1 MSSQLFCQMAVA
13 SMSAMQSSSRAL
25 RKTCSQA
32 SAIVLGTSP
41 VIRMT
46 SAVKGTA

>member
-1 MSSQLFCQMAVA
+1 
-13 SMSAMQSSSRAL
+13 MSAMQSSSRAL
-25 RKTCSQA
+25 RKTCSRA
-32 SAIVLGTSP
+32 STIASGTSP